1 MELRHLR
8 YFVTVA
14 EELNITR
21 AAVRLN
27 LSQPPL
33 SRQIRDLEE
42 ELGIQLLKRTPKQ
55 VQLTAAGR
63 VFLKEARK
71 VLHYAQEAVLKARAV
86 VEAGDTAVRVAYA
99 PTPTIELLPRAL
111 KAFRKLAPQ
120 TQVVLL
126 DLATDEMITG
136 LRAGKLDIALLV
148 KPPLKARKGLA
159 FHPLIEMP
167 VGIIVPPGHAF
178 AKRTAVALA
187 DALRQ
192 PLVGYIQKGYA
203 DYHHWLASVT
213 KLTRQR
219 PVFAAQVDGAPS
231 LVAAVEAGQGI
242 AFGPPTFT
250 KIGAGRVKFVPLEA
264 CTPSIEVGYAVRQ
277 GANSEALAQFI
288 KALKPRSTKPGD

>member
-8 YFVTVA
+8 YFITVA

-42 ELGIQLLKRTPKQ
+42 DLGVILLKRTPKQ

-71 VLHYAQEAVLKARAV
+71 VLYHAQEAVRKAQAV
-86 VEAGDTAVRVAYA
+86 LESGGAAVRVAYA
-99 PTPTIELLPRAL
+99 PTPTVEILPRAL
-111 KAFRKLAPQ
+111 KAFRKLAPG
-120 TQVVLL
+120 TRVVLL

-136 LRAGKLDIALLV
+136 LRAGTLDIALLV
-148 KPPLKARKGLA
+148 KPPPKARNGLI

-178 AKRTAVALA
+178 AKRTAVAVA

-192 PLVGYIQKGYA
+192 PLVGYIKKGYT

-219 PVFAAQVDGAPS
+219 PVFATQVDGAPS

-250 KIGAGRVKFVPLEA
+250 KIGAGRVKFVPLEVG
-264 CTPSIEVGYAVRQ
+264 TPSIEVGYAVRP
-277 GANSEALAQFI
+277 GVNSEALGQFI
-288 KALKPRSTKPGD
+288 KALKPGGTELYE